1 MQKELVEV
9 WKRRAQ
15 AQMDKVLRQRRERKR
30 LKRKQCLLAAI
41 SNHFLHYRFAV
52 KHPMACSELIN
63 VYLIR
68 ICIISR
74 KNEFINTY
82 DISVKGKKMS
92 TKKKTQQPKKVD
104 FLELSSSKKARL
116 LKKAKENLRQKLREA
131 EFWQSFA
138 KTERIT
144 INGQTIQF

>member
-1 MQKELVEV
+1 MV
-9 WKRRAQ
+9 
-15 AQMDKVLRQRRERKR
+15 
-30 LKRKQCLLAAI
+30 
-41 SNHFLHYRFAV
+41 YR
-52 KHPMACSELIN
+52 IW
-63 VYLIR
+63 IR
-68 ICIISR
+68 VTPR
-74 KNEFINTY
+74 KNGFINTR

-92 TKKKTQQPKKVD
+92 TKKKTQKPKKID